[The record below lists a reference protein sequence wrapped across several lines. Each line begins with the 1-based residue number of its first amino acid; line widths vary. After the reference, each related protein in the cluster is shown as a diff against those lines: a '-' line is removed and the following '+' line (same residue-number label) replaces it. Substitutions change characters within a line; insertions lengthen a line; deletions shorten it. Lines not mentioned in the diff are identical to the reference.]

1 MKTLWVLRGGAPVQI
16 EVKTGLT
23 DGTNTEIV
31 SGDLN
36 EDDQVVLEA
45 QVGGTPVV
53 DSHPSGGGN
62 QMPRMR
68 L

>member
-1 MKTLWVLRGGAPVQI
+1 MRGPTPVPI

-23 DGTNTEIV
+23 DGSTTEIV
-31 SGDLN
+31 SGDVN

-62 QMPRMR
+62 NQMPRMR